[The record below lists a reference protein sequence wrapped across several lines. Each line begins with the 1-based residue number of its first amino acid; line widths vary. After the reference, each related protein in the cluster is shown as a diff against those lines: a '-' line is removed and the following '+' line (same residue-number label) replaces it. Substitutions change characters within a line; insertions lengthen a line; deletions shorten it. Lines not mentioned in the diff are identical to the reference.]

1 MTGDPVEI
9 ERKFRVRDLPAL
21 EGLTAVHVQ
30 QGYLT
35 LTRDSVELRLRR
47 ANDRHFITLKSDGE
61 LKRIEYEI
69 GLDKAQFE
77 TLWPATQDRRVEKIR
92 HVGAL
97 PGGEVFELD
106 VFTGN
111 LAPLILVEVE
121 FASLEAAGSFT
132 APDWFGT
139 EVTVDARFKNKAL
152 AMMDA
157 WLEPQ

>member
-1 MTGDPVEI
+1 MTNDPVEI

-35 LTRDSVELRLRR
+35 QANDSVELRLRR
-47 ANDRHFITLKSDGE
+47 AGDQEFMTLKSGGGLE
-61 LKRIEYEI
+61 RLEYEI
-69 GLDKAQFE
+69 AIDTMQFE
-77 TLWPATQDRRVEKIR
+77 TFWPATYDRRVEKTR
-92 HVGAL
+92 HVGQL

-106 VFTGN
+106 VFTGH
-111 LAPLILVEVE
+111 LAPLTLVEVE
-121 FASLEAAGSFT
+121 FASVEAAGSFT

-139 EVTVDARFKNKAL
+139 EVTTDARFKNKAL

-157 WLEPQ
+157 WQEPQ